1 MNGTEIRRWMYVQKE
16 LLKVKDL
23 KQYFPIKG
31 GLLGRTINHVK
42 AVDGI
47 SFTVYEGETLSIVG
61 ESGCGKSTTGRA
73 ILRHNGPTIGET
85 EFYTENLLSLK
96 KGQMRNNRKD
106 AKGISQ
112 DPYGPLNPRQTT
124 PQTPSDAMEIQNPVP
139 KKARSKRI

>member
-1 MNGTEIRRWMYVQKE
+1 

-73 ILRHNGPTIGET
+73 ILRLDEPTRGEI
-85 EFYTENLLSLK
+85 EFDSEDLLSLSKQQMSK
-96 KGQMRNNRKD
+96 KRKYLQV
-106 AKGISQ
+106 IFQ
-112 DPYGPLNPRQTT
+112 DPYGSLNPRQTIR
-124 PQTPSDAMEIQNPVP
+124 QILSEAMEIQNSVP
-139 KKARSKRI
+139 KKARSK